1 MFWLGAPIL
10 TCLSVLQISEIKMA
24 DIPDI
29 ELSKLGETNYGA
41 FSVEVV
47 DPVADYLELFEV
59 SYKSPNFNVLLE

>member
-1 MFWLGAPIL
+1 
-10 TCLSVLQISEIKMA
+10 MA

-41 FSVEVV
+41 FRVEVV

-59 SYKSPNFNVLLE
+59 SSLTISVQTSMFSLN